1 MMDSFYR
8 RPFLFFHVTHFIFWL
23 LFHCFLFNFQFR
35 WMPCSFSLC
44 HRKRIINYEV
54 KKFGRNKKKS
64 CGKKGEHESV
74 NRFYQLSVHHS
85 NIISFTYL
93 TQINQPYDEQLTL
106 IHKKKIFDEPNNILC
121 VCLCLCVYV
130 SGFRFFTIQ

>member
-1 MMDSFYR
+1 MNA
-8 RPFLFFHVTHFIFWL
+8 LFVFFVSQKTNHKLWSEKIWTK
-23 LFHCFLFNFQFR
+23 Q
-35 WMPCSFSLC
+35 
-44 HRKRIINYEV
+44 
-54 KKFGRNKKKS
+54 KKS

-121 VCLCLCVYV
+121 LCLCVYA